1 MSSIRRCDACDQARK
16 VEPDMIGTRVR
27 GHVCARCSDVIALVG
42 GDRLMLLGIADYLLT
57 HNGKF

>member
-1 MSSIRRCDACDQARK
+1 
-16 VEPDMIGTRVR
+16 MIGTRVR

-42 GDRLMLLGIADYLLT
+42 GDRLMLQGIADYLLT